1 MHDYW
6 GRVRGGDL
14 GSMPAVLGL
23 IVLSLIFGIARP
35 TFFGPLNFANLFT
48 QGAQVVFIAMGLI
61 FVLLLGE
68 IDLSAGFASGVCGA
82 VMAILLTNHGVAW
95 FLAIPAALLTG
106 VVIGLALGLL
116 IAKVGIPSFVVTLA
130 AFLGF
135 QGLLLVLLG
144 GGINISIRDEF
155 VIALNNNNI
164 PVLWSWIIAFGV
176 VAGYAVVQLA
186 RIRGRAARG
195 LVTDPLGIVALRVG
209 GLAVLV
215 LATTAV
221 LTQERA
227 VNPAINSLKGV
238 PIIVPIIA
246 AFLIFWTFVLGR
258 TTYGR
263 HVYAVGGNTEAARRA
278 GIPVD
283 RIRISVFAIGS
294 FMAAVGGIMAVS
306 RASSVDPNTGGSNIL
321 LYSVGAAV
329 IGGTSLFGGKGKVIN
344 AVIGGAV
351 IAVIDNGMGLMGFS
365 SGQKYIFTGLIL
377 LVAASVDALARRRAA
392 ATGPDGGPRR
402 GAHCPVPSRSHPRTR
417 PGAGALMRAGPSPEE
432 IRRHNLGSLLR
443 YVHLHGATSR
453 AELTSRLGLNRSTI
467 GALTAE
473 LATAGL
479 VTEAAPREKG
489 RAGRPSLVVRPES
502 ARVHAYALS
511 VEADR
516 LRAARVGLGGTIL
529 DHREITRPRGL
540 TLLDAAGP
548 LASLIAD
555 MRGGVADDARYVGT
569 GLAITGLARLT
580 SAAPTRSLASRPA
593 ARPVGDSP
601 AHDRS
606 DRVRG
611 GAR

>member
-1 MHDYW
+1 VTTTTTTTVGGVQVVKPTVASHLHDYW

-14 GSMPAVLGL
+14 GSLPAVLGL
-23 IVLSLIFGIARP
+23 IVLALIFGVARE
-35 TFFGPLNFANLFT
+35 TFFSPLNFANLFT

-82 VMAILLTNHGVAW
+82 VMAILLTNHGWPWYA
-95 FLAIPAALLTG
+95 AIPVALLTG
-106 VVIGLALGLL
+106 LVIGLVLGML

-130 AFLGF
+130 AFLAF

-155 VIALNNNNI
+155 VISLNNDNI
-164 PVLWSWIIAFGV
+164 SPLWSWVLAVGV
-176 VAGYAVVQLA
+176 VVGYALVQLN
-186 RIRGRAARG
+186 RIRARAARG
-195 LVTDPLGIVALRVG
+195 LVTDPIGIVLLRVA
-209 GLAVLV
+209 GLAALV

-238 PIIVPIIA
+238 PIVVPIIA

-283 RIRISVFAIGS
+283 RIRISVFAIAS
-294 FMAAVGGIMAVS
+294 FMAAIGGIMAVS

-365 SGQKYIFTGLIL
+365 SGQKYMFTGAIL
-377 LVAASVDALARRRAA
+377 LIAASVDALARRRAA
-392 ATGPDGGPRR
+392 ATG
-402 GAHCPVPSRSHPRTR
+402 TR
-417 PGAGALMRAGPSPEE
+417 
-432 IRRHNLGSLLR
+432 
-443 YVHLHGATSR
+443 
-453 AELTSRLGLNRSTI
+453 
-467 GALTAE
+467 
-473 LATAGL
+473 
-479 VTEAAPREKG
+479 
-489 RAGRPSLVVRPES
+489 
-502 ARVHAYALS
+502 
-511 VEADR
+511 
-516 LRAARVGLGGTIL
+516 
-529 DHREITRPRGL
+529 
-540 TLLDAAGP
+540 
-548 LASLIAD
+548 
-555 MRGGVADDARYVGT
+555 
-569 GLAITGLARLT
+569 
-580 SAAPTRSLASRPA
+580 
-593 ARPVGDSP
+593 
-601 AHDRS
+601 
-606 DRVRG
+606 
-611 GAR
+611 

>member
-1 MHDYW
+1 MTPSTPTAGGLLVVKPTVAGHVHDYW
-6 GRVRGGDL
+6 GRIRGGDL
-14 GSMPAVLGL
+14 GSLPAVLGL
-23 IVLSLIFGIARP
+23 IVLSLIFGVARE
-35 TFFGPLNFANLFT
+35 TFFSPLNFANLFT

-164 PVLWSWIIAFGV
+164 PVLWSWIIAVGV
-176 VAGYAVVQLA
+176 VAGYALVQLA

-238 PIIVPIIA
+238 PIVVPIIA

-392 ATGPDGGPRR
+392 T
-402 GAHCPVPSRSHPRTR
+402 T
-417 PGAGALMRAGPSPEE
+417 
-432 IRRHNLGSLLR
+432 
-443 YVHLHGATSR
+443 
-453 AELTSRLGLNRSTI
+453 
-467 GALTAE
+467 
-473 LATAGL
+473 
-479 VTEAAPREKG
+479 
-489 RAGRPSLVVRPES
+489 
-502 ARVHAYALS
+502 
-511 VEADR
+511 
-516 LRAARVGLGGTIL
+516 
-529 DHREITRPRGL
+529 
-540 TLLDAAGP
+540 
-548 LASLIAD
+548 
-555 MRGGVADDARYVGT
+555 
-569 GLAITGLARLT
+569 
-580 SAAPTRSLASRPA
+580 
-593 ARPVGDSP
+593 
-601 AHDRS
+601 
-606 DRVRG
+606 